1 VTFTAAHARLAA
13 RGYAVC
19 AILTGIFVIGA
30 VALLIAAFGFH
41 PADWQLL
48 AVGGGLALSFNA
60 LGVFIWRQRLWAML
74 AALALTIAL
83 RYIIGP
89 SSGPLLVGTIGV
101 PVLFALLTA
110 VGLMAHEPAAPSN
123 ARR

>member
-1 VTFTAAHARLAA
+1 
-13 RGYAVC
+13 
-19 AILTGIFVIGA
+19 
-30 VALLIAAFGFH
+30 
-41 PADWQLL
+41 
-48 AVGGGLALSFNA
+48 
-60 LGVFIWRQRLWAML
+60 ML